1 VQASLF
7 ISEIPAER
15 RWVMSGT
22 PTVGDRDFESLE
34 QLGRLL
40 SFLRHP
46 IFGGSNGLEWQK
58 QVLKP
63 FKQSQRKGRIDA
75 GMVAV
80 VKSVVVSTLI
90 PLCVRHTKKDVSLPA
105 PVEKEMWD
113 GVLEPIQSQGPE
125 NETCVTCMNGQL
137 LKKGVACPAHCNAQ
151 CVSRSACNMHCNRMC
166 RWLYYG
172 EASWTRRTTENVAN
186 HIMAVMTP
194 ERAAYAQ
201 RKKRAT
207 AMHAVWPSTLAMGK
221 SELRPPKVSDSTAAQ
236 PYSTYCA
243 KHAFLT
249 ALLLLTIRRS
259 SSRSSRMTSTSS
271 QTSCLDTQQQARRRW
286 LDTGASTEARHFL
299 LSAMVRACI
308 SSSARIV
315 SRWSY

>member
-1 VQASLF
+1 MQASLF

-151 CVSRSACNMHCNRMC
+151 CVSRSACNMHCNRMPI
-166 RWLYYG
+166 
-172 EASWTRRTTENVAN
+172 N
-186 HIMAVMTP
+186 
-194 ERAAYAQ
+194 
-201 RKKRAT
+201 
-207 AMHAVWPSTLAMGK
+207 
-221 SELRPPKVSDSTAAQ
+221 
-236 PYSTYCA
+236 
-243 KHAFLT
+243 F
-249 ALLLLTIRRS
+249 
-259 SSRSSRMTSTSS
+259 
-271 QTSCLDTQQQARRRW
+271 
-286 LDTGASTEARHFL
+286 
-299 LSAMVRACI
+299 
-308 SSSARIV
+308 
-315 SRWSY
+315 